1 MSRKKKTK
9 KTTKNLDGGHTIP
22 TLPPPSGINQGIM
35 NRSEYEESAIRQ
47 YVETQAPG
55 EKVIYLEKV
64 VTERLYGRQLD
75 GWDVH
80 TKRERYWVIIN
91 PTNLYSQKVF
101 PSLDYTITFHI
112 GLTARIMA
120 RREKDESHDRLT
132 SAWQSW
138 LQSAEALDLADEAVE
153 FQAVGMLCREC
164 LIALILA
171 IADESMIPE
180 GQEAPQKA
188 NFIKWS
194 ELIADKIAQGP
205 HAQEIR
211 GYLKT
216 IAKSTWQLVNWLTH
230 SSNAVRFDARI
241 AVDATE
247 NILASYGTALLRY
260 ESGTPNRCPNC
271 GSYQLVSVYRSDL
284 EIDPPFITT
293 CKRCGW
299 VIPNFENSG

>member
-55 EKVIYLEKV
+55 EKVTYLDIWRK
-64 VTERLYGRQLD
+64 LRQSVSTTVSLMD
-75 GWDVH
+75 GMFIPNV
-80 TKRERYWVIIN
+80 
-91 PTNLYSQKVF
+91 NLYSQKVF

-120 RREKDESHDRLT
+120 RREKDESHDRLP

-153 FQAVGMLCREC
+153 FQAVGMLCCEC

-194 ELIADKIAQGP
+194 ELIADKIAHGP

-247 NILASYGTALLRY
+247 NILASFGTALLRY
-260 ESGTPNRCPNC
+260 ESGTPDRCPNC
-271 GSYQLVSVYRSDL
+271 GSYQLVSVYRPDL

-299 VIPNFENSG
+299 VIPNYENSG